1 MRISFQSDSIIPRR
15 RENENER
22 ATLAFSPSRA
32 SSRNAEG
39 ESESDRILAAR
50 VMFLIE
56 DLETENHE
64 KFITRVTRHGEG

>member
-1 MRISFQSDSIIPRR
+1 MRISSFQSDSIIPR

-22 ATLAFSPSRA
+22 ATLAFSPSPA

-39 ESESDRILAAR
+39 DSDRILAAR

-64 KFITRVTRHGEG
+64 KFITRVTRHD